1 MKKSIILLSLLL
13 AVLMILSSCDGGE
26 SDVTTTPEVVET
38 TAPDAPPVAITSG
51 GTTEYKLIRSEK
63 SSSVVTD
70 AFVRLRNVFSEKYG
84 VKIEVSD
91 DFIMPNKEAHPY
103 EIAVGTVNREE
114 SAKALE
120 GVGYN
125 DAVIAYIGNRLMIT
139 GHSDEAIVRAVD
151 LFIEKYLTEGDLTV
165 NSTLRVVEAAEYEKP
180 GVTIGGV
187 PLTDYVIVYGSSYKD
202 AAAEVANRLGVLTGA
217 VIRTQGEKDTPAAHE
232 IAIGAASRFA
242 SKIPA
247 ERIDDF
253 YISEGGAGAH
263 LYISANNKT
272 AVEMAC
278 SRLCKMIADGDKTE
292 YAISDLTL
300 HYELPASRD
309 YVNDIE
315 SLPLHWELVFNT
327 PEWML
332 DYDEKYAASMDPAG
346 RLMSCAHRG
355 DMVYYPE
362 NSIEGIISSIMMGA
376 DMVEIDPRLTKDGVF
391 ILLHDATLTRT
402 TNFEEMA
409 GKNGLPKSAN
419 VADWTYEQLMQL
431 NLKTATG
438 GASAKLTPYK
448 IPTLDEA
455 FKVCANRI
463 FIRLDVKGPTD
474 DTPFWNFEKDI
485 WPLMQKYESYS
496 NVIYTWHSWF
506 KSSNYSLTDTYR
518 AKAQELS
525 GKPGIVFMGDAN
537 SLSSNNKVIKAHDF
551 NPGIRLFVNFG
562 DVDYKEYLKNNK
574 VKLDSYKGKLRT
586 YTDVHNGN
594 NESHAFYAE
603 LYEAGINYHLVNK
616 ALSLCQYIAA
626 NFEATEYTK

>member
-1 MKKSIILLSLLL
+1 MKKVTLLLSLLL
-13 AVLMILSSCDGGE
+13 AVLMIFSSCNGGE
-26 SDVTTTPEVVET
+26 SDITTEPETVDT
-38 TAPDAPPVAITSG
+38 TAPDAPPVSITSG
-51 GTTEYKLIRSEK
+51 GVTEYKLIRSDK
-63 SSSVVTD
+63 ASAKVTD
-70 AFVRLRNVFSEKYG
+70 AFVKLRNTVNEKYG
-84 VKIEVSD
+84 VKMEVGD
-91 DFIMPNKEAHPY
+91 DFVMPNKEPHAY

-114 SAKALE
+114 SAQALE

-125 DAVIAYIGNRLMIT
+125 DAVIAFIGNRLMIT
-139 GHSDEAIVRAVD
+139 GISDDAVVRAVD
-151 LFIEKYLTEGDLTV
+151 LFIEKYLTEGELTV
-165 NSTLRVVEAAEYEKP
+165 NSTLRVVETAEYAKP

-202 AAAEVANRLGVLTGA
+202 AAAEVADRLGILTGA
-217 VIRTQGEKDTPAAHE
+217 VIPMQGEKEEPAAHE
-232 IAIGAASRFA
+232 IAIGAASRFS

-253 YISEGGAGAH
+253 YITEGGAGAH

-278 SRLCKMIADGDKTE
+278 SRLCKMITDGDKTD
-292 YAISDLTL
+292 YAVSDLVL

-315 SLPLHWELVFNT
+315 SLPLHWELEFQP

-332 DYDEKYAASMDPAG
+332 DYDEKYAASMDAGG

-362 NSIEGIISSIMMGA
+362 NSIEGIISSVMMGA

-391 ILLHDATLTRT
+391 VLLHDATLTRT
-402 TNFEEMA
+402 TDFEEKA
-409 GKNGLPKSAN
+409 GKNGLPTSSS

-431 NLKTATG
+431 NLKTGTG
-438 GASAKLTPYK
+438 GSGAKVTPYK

-474 DTPFWNFEKDI
+474 DTPFWEFEKDI

-496 NVIYTWHSWF
+496 NVIYTWHAWF
-506 KSSNYSLTDTYR
+506 KANSYTLTDTYR
-518 AKAQELS
+518 AKSQELS
-525 GKPGIVFMGDAN
+525 GKAGIVSIGDSGTLAN
-537 SLSSNNKVIKAHDF
+537 NNKVIRGHDF
-551 NPGIRLFVNFG
+551 NPGVRLFVDFG
-562 DVDYKEYLKNNK
+562 ETNYKTYLSQNK
-574 VKLDSYKGKLRT
+574 TKLDAYKGKLRT
-586 YTDVHNGN
+586 YADVHNGN

-626 NFEATEYTK
+626 NFEATPKN

>member
-1 MKKSIILLSLLL
+1 MKKATLLLSLLL
-13 AVLMILSSCDGGE
+13 AALMVFSSCDGGE
-26 SDVTTTPEVVET
+26 SEITTEPETIET
-38 TAPDAPPVAITSG
+38 EAPEAPPINITKG
-51 GTTEYKLIRSEK
+51 GATEYKLIRSDK
-63 SSSVVTD
+63 TSQAVTE
-70 AFVRLRNVFSEKYG
+70 AFLRLRDAFSEKCG
-84 VKIEVSD
+84 VKIELGD
-91 DFIMPNKEAHPY
+91 DFVMPNKEPHAY
-103 EIAVGTVNREE
+103 EIAIGTVDREE
-114 SAKALE
+114 SPKALE

-125 DAVIAYIGNRLMIT
+125 DSVIAVIGNRLFLT
-139 GHSDEAIVRAVD
+139 GNSDEAVVRAVD

-165 NSTLRVVEAAEYEKP
+165 SATLRVVEKAEYAKANL
-180 GVTIGGV
+180 TIGGV
-187 PLTDYVIVYGSSYKD
+187 PISDYVIVYGSSYRD
-202 AAAEVANRLGVLTGA
+202 AAAEVANRLGILTGA
-217 VIRTQGEKDTPAAHE
+217 VIKTQVEKEDPAEHE

-242 SKIPA
+242 SKIPT

-253 YISEGGAGAH
+253 YITDGGNGAH

-278 SRLCKMIADGDKTE
+278 ARFCKALADGDKTE
-292 YAISDLTL
+292 YAVSDLTM

-309 YVNDIE
+309 YVNNIE
-315 SLPLHWELVFNT
+315 SLPLHWELQFQT

-332 DYDEKYAASMDPAG
+332 DYDEKYAASMDADG

-362 NSIEGIISSIMMGA
+362 NSIEGIISSVMMGA

-409 GKNGLPKSAN
+409 GKNGLPTSAN
-419 VADWTYEQLMQL
+419 VADWTYEQLQQL

-438 GASAKLTPYK
+438 GSSAKVTPYK

-474 DTPFWNFEKDI
+474 SEPFWNFEKDI

-496 NVIYTWHSWF
+496 NIIYTWHNWF
-506 KSSNYSLTDTYR
+506 KANSYSLTDTYR
-518 AKAQELS
+518 EKSEQLS
-525 GKPGIVFMGDAN
+525 GKAGIVFIGDQG
-537 SLSSNNKVIKAHDF
+537 SLSGNNKVIRAHDF
-551 NPGIRLFVNFG
+551 NYGIRLFVNFG
-562 DVDYKEYLKNNK
+562 EINYKEYLKNNK
-574 VKLDSYKGKLRT
+574 TKLDSYKGKLRT
-586 YTDVHNGN
+586 YADVHNGN
-594 NESHAFYAE
+594 NESYAFYGE

-626 NFEATEYTK
+626 NFEATPKN

>member
-1 MKKSIILLSLLL
+1 MKKSTLLLSLLL
-13 AVLMILSSCDGGE
+13 AVLMVFSSCDGGE
-26 SDVTTTPEVVET
+26 SEITTEPEIIETEAPETP
-38 TAPDAPPVAITSG
+38 PINITKG
-51 GTTEYKLIRSEK
+51 GATEYKLIRSDK
-63 SSSVVTD
+63 TSAAVTD
-70 AFVRLRNVFSEKYG
+70 AFLRLRDALNEKYG
-84 VKIEVSD
+84 ANIKVSD
-91 DFIMPNKEAHPY
+91 DFVMPNKEPHAY
-103 EIAVGTVNREE
+103 EIAVGQVDREE

-125 DAVIAYIGNRLMIT
+125 DSVIAVIGNRLFLT
-139 GHSDEAIVRAVD
+139 GNSDEAIIRAVD

-165 NSTLRVVEAAEYEKP
+165 SSTLRVVEKASYAKE
-180 GVTIGGV
+180 GLTIGGV
-187 PLTDYVIVYGSSYKD
+187 PLSDYVIVYGTGYT
-202 AAAEVANRLGVLTGA
+202 AAAKEVATRLGKLTGA
-217 VIRTQGEKDTPAAHE
+217 IIPVQAEREAPGEHE
-232 IAIGAASRFA
+232 IAIAAASRA
-242 SKIPA
+242 TATSKGT
-247 ERIDDF
+247 DDF
-253 YISEGGAGAH
+253 NIEVKGDDIHITA
-263 LYISANNKT
+263 INKT

-278 SRLCKMIADGDKTE
+278 ARLCKALSEGDKTE
-292 YAISDLTL
+292 YAATDLAM

-315 SLPLHWELVFNT
+315 SLPLHWELEFQT

-332 DYDEKYAASMDPAG
+332 DYDEKYAASMDAGG

-362 NSIEGIISSIMMGA
+362 NSIEGIISAVMMGA

-409 GKNGLPKSAN
+409 GKNGLPTSAN
-419 VADWTYEQLMQL
+419 VADWTYDQLMQL
-431 NLKTATG
+431 NLKTGTG
-438 GASAKLTPYK
+438 GSSAKVTPYK

-485 WPLMQKYESYS
+485 WPLMEKYQSYS

-506 KSSNYSLTDTYR
+506 KANSYSLTDTYR
-518 AKAQELS
+518 DKSESLS
-525 GKPGIVFMGDAN
+525 GKGGIVFIGDAGT
-537 SLSSNNKVIKAHDF
+537 LAGNNKVIRAHDF

-562 DVDYKEYLKNNK
+562 DVNYKEYLKDNK
-574 VKLDSYKGKLRT
+574 TKLDSYKGKLRT
-586 YTDVHNGN
+586 YADVHNGN

-626 NFEATEYTK
+626 NFEATPKN

>member
-38 TAPDAPPVAITSG
+38 TAPDAPHVAITSG

-63 SSSVVTD
+63 ASSAVTD
-70 AFVRLRNVFSEKYG
+70 AFVRLRNVFSDKYG

-103 EIAVGTVNREE
+103 EIAVGKVNREE
-114 SAKALE
+114 SAQALE

-139 GHSDEAIVRAVD
+139 GHSDEAVVRAVD

-278 SRLCKMIADGDKTE
+278 ARLCKMIADGDKTE

-315 SLPLHWELVFNT
+315 SLPLHWELEFNT

-332 DYDEKYAASMDPAG
+332 DFDEKYAATMDPAG

-431 NLKTATG
+431 NLKTGTG

-506 KSSNYSLTDTYR
+506 KSNNYSLTDTYR

-537 SLSSNNKVIKAHDF
+537 SLSSNNKVIKGHDF

>member
-13 AVLMILSSCDGGE
+13 AALMILSSCDGGE

-38 TAPDAPPVAITSG
+38 TTPDAPPVAITSG
-51 GTTEYKLIRSEK
+51 GTTEYKLIRSERC
-63 SSSVVTD
+63 SQAVTD
-70 AFVRLRNVFSEKYG
+70 AFIRLRNVFSDKYG
-84 VKIEVSD
+84 VKIEIGD
-91 DFIMPNKEAHPY
+91 DFVMPNKEAHPY

-139 GHSDEAIVRAVD
+139 GHSDEAVVRAVD

-278 SRLCKMIADGDKTE
+278 SRLCKMIAEGDKTE

-309 YVNDIE
+309 YVYDIE
-315 SLPLHWELVFNT
+315 SLPLHWELAFQT

-332 DYDEKYAASMDPAG
+332 DFDEKYAATMDPSG

-362 NSIEGIISSIMMGA
+362 NSIEGIISAVLMGA

-391 ILLHDATLTRT
+391 VLLHDSTLTRT

-431 NLKTATG
+431 NLKTGTG

-474 DTPFWNFEKDI
+474 DTPYWDFEKDI

-506 KSSNYSLTDTYR
+506 KSNNYSLTDTYR
-518 AKAQELS
+518 AKAEALT
-525 GKPGIVFMGDAN
+525 GKPGIVFIGDAN

-562 DVDYKEYLKNNK
+562 DVDYKEYLRNNK

-603 LYEAGINYHLVNK
+603 LYEAGINYQLVNK

>member
-1 MKKSIILLSLLL
+1 MKKVTLLLSLLL
-13 AVLMILSSCDGGE
+13 AALMILSSCDGGE

-38 TAPDAPPVAITSG
+38 TTPDAPPIAITSG

-103 EIAVGTVNREE
+103 EIAVGKVNREE
-114 SAKALE
+114 SAQALE

-151 LFIEKYLTEGDLTV
+151 LFIEKYLTEGELTV

-278 SRLCKMIADGDKTE
+278 SRLCKMIAEGDKTE
-292 YAISDLTL
+292 YAISDLAL

-315 SLPLHWELVFNT
+315 SLPLHWELEFNT

-362 NSIEGIISSIMMGA
+362 NSIEGIISAIMMGC

-431 NLKTATG
+431 NLKTGTG

-506 KSSNYSLTDTYR
+506 KASNYSLTDTYR